1 MRAFVSILRE
11 GEAMNTF
18 VRDPHTMIGQRPF
31 GQRVSPRRR
40 VAVPLNVTILRS
52 GVPDS
57 VPGRSVDLGEGGL
70 GAVLA
75 AELLPGELVG
85 VEFQL
90 PNAGSILTKAR
101 VCYQERLRCGLQFL
115 AVSAEQRA
123 MLGAWTL
130 EQPRRN
136 GTSSRFQPGTTSR
149 IESTAASP
157 VQAQTQPVPPMPRFL
172 AESSPE
178 SSTDTPKY
186 IRRKILM
193 LLAASIIAAAGV
205 GWWQWEQAWQ
215 ELESHT
221 SIRQVDA
228 SQPPVAV
235 PADVMQHLLV
245 HRVEPVLPGRPKA
258 AGLAVLA
265 AHIARDGSVAS
276 LRPVSGPDILTRAA
290 MDAVQWWKFEP
301 YRLNGEPV
309 DVETTVAVEF
319 R

>member
-1 MRAFVSILRE
+1 MTTA
-11 GEAMNTF
+11 
-18 VRDPHTMIGQRPF
+18 VRNPHLTTPIRNPHLMTGQRPF

-57 VPGRSVDLGEGGL
+57 VPGRSLDLGEGGL

-75 AELLPGELVG
+75 AELFPGELVG

-90 PNAGSILTKAR
+90 PDAGSILTKAR

-115 AVSAEQRA
+115 AIPAEQRA
-123 MLGAWTL
+123 ILGAWTL

-136 GTSSRFQPGTTSR
+136 GTSSRFQPGTASR
-149 IESTAASP
+149 IESTATAP
-157 VQAQTQPVPPMPRFL
+157 VHKPAQPVPAEPKFL
-172 AESSPE
+172 AESPY
-178 SSTDTPKY
+178 DAAGTPKY

-215 ELESHT
+215 ELESHPST
-221 SIRQVDA
+221 RSVEANQL
-228 SQPPVAV
+228 PVAV
-235 PADVMQHLLV
+235 PAEVMQHLLV
-245 HRVEPVLPGRPKA
+245 HRVEPMLPGRPRA

-265 AHIARDGSVAS
+265 ARIGRDGSVTS
-276 LRPVSGPDILTRAA
+276 LRPVSGPDVLTRAA

>member
-1 MRAFVSILRE
+1 MTTA
-11 GEAMNTF
+11 
-18 VRDPHTMIGQRPF
+18 VRDPHMMTGQQPF
-31 GQRVSPRRR
+31 GQRVSPRRL
-40 VAVPLNVTILRS
+40 VAVPLSVTILRS

-75 AELLPGELVG
+75 AELFPGELVG
-85 VEFQL
+85 VEFRL
-90 PNAGSILTKAR
+90 PDAGSILTKAR

-115 AVSAEQRA
+115 AVPAEQRA
-123 MLGAWTL
+123 ILGSWTL
-130 EQPRRN
+130 GQPRRN

-149 IESTAASP
+149 IESTATSA
-157 VQAQTQPVPPMPRFL
+157 VHQQAQPHPAAPKFAAQ
-172 AESSPE
+172 SP
-178 SSTDTPKY
+178 SDPATGTPKY

-215 ELESHT
+215 ELESHSSART
-221 SIRQVDA
+221 VEV

-245 HRVEPVLPGRPKA
+245 HRVDPMLPGRPRV

-265 AHIARDGSVAS
+265 ARIGRDGSVSS
-276 LRPVSGPDILTRAA
+276 LRPVSGPDVLTRAA

-301 YRLNGEPV
+301 YRLDGEPV